1 MEEQEDINF
10 LLEQIKLNIEKE
22 DLRQLSIEEQKEL
35 ELLNINIEKEDL
47 IQLSIEEQKELE
59 QLKINNELKFE
70 IIVTSNKYEQIII
83 YITMSKDVSE
93 KEFIDN
99 ILKSLDKK
107 YFNTLVKL
115 SCCQLYCES
124 DNDLKEFLFK
134 SNGKYYFNDKKF

>member
-1 MEEQEDINF
+1 MEEKNEAIDF
-10 LLEQIKLNIEKE
+10 LLNQLNIDKQNKLNE
-22 DLRQLSIEEQKEL
+22 
-35 ELLNINIEKEDL
+35 LNIKK
-47 IQLSIEEQKELE
+47 QKELE
-59 QLKINNELKFE
+59 QLKTNNELKFE
-70 IIVTSNKYEQIII
+70 VIITSNKYKQIII

-134 SNGKYYFNDKKF
+134 SNGKYYFNSKNS